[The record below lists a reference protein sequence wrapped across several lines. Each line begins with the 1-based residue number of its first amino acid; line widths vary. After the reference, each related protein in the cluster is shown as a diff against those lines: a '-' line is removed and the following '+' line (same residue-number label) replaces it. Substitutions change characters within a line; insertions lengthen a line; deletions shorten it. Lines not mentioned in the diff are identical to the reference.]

1 MYTYSDFIYSV
12 FLSLDINTL
21 IVITVSV
28 FILGIHNYTTTMCAG
43 QQLYILLFICVVF
56 MLLYSTVCVGFCSG

>member
-28 FILGIHNYTTTMCAG
+28 FILVIHNYNTTMCAG

-56 MLLYSTVCVGFCSG
+56 MLLYSRVCVGFCSG